1 MSVAVNVIWV
11 KHFYSS
17 DGVVQIRQV
26 LAAQQCIF
34 AVFHFSF
41 LSVSINFFPFLNV
54 QIKHMSSSTALWDG
68 LTLRFTA
75 VTALQDGFWVGVPA
89 AGQAAA
95 FLEVELCTG
104 WADGAVERPGTLALC
119 ACAVTALTLGV
130 ILLQTENTR
139 NMPFFSAPSDLT

>member
-1 MSVAVNVIWV
+1 MSVAINVIWV

-17 DGVVQIRQV
+17 DGAVQIHQV

-41 LSVSINFFPFLNV
+41 LSVSLHFFPFLNV
-54 QIKHMSSSTALWDG
+54 QIKHTSSSAALWGG

-75 VTALQDGFWVGVPA
+75 VTALQDGFWVRVPA